1 MISELYAALK
11 AAGVADDL
19 ARAAAEAV
27 IGREERDTLATK
39 TDIAMLR
46 TDLAELKAE
55 LIKWNVGTLVALAA
69 ILSAIVKLT

>member
-1 MISELYAALK
+1 MISELYTALK
-11 AAGVADDL
+11 AAGITDDL

-27 IGREERDTLATK
+27 IAREDREQLVTK
-39 TDIAMLR
+39 QDLKAV
-46 TDLAELKAE
+46 LAELKTD